1 MKKVN
6 KHRGTHLMLAA
17 LAIGV
22 ASIAWSAHAQEVSD
36 DVVKIG
42 VLTDMSGVYSDMNGN
57 GSVVAAQMAIEDFGK
72 SVLGKPVEL
81 ISADH
86 QQKADVGTG
95 IAHRWIDNEKVD
107 TLVDLT
113 NSAIALAVQDIAR
126 EANRIAIFTSPGTT
140 DLTGAKCSSTGFHW
154 VYDNYSNGVGPVKA
168 LIGQGKTKWY
178 FIVSDFA
185 FGHSLEAVAKKT
197 IEESGA
203 TVVDSVRVPLNAPD
217 FSAFLLPAQASGAEA
232 ILVAGSG
239 RDLSTLVK
247 QANEFGVVA
256 GGQTITAPVMF
267 LSDIH
272 AMGLEQAQGI
282 SFIDGFYWDRTDETR
297 AFSKRFGERMGGK
310 MPTSIQAGVYS
321 SVMHYMKAVK
331 AAGTDE
337 AKAVSAKMREL
348 PVDDFFAHGGKVRE
362 DGRMVHD
369 MYLVKVKSPAES
381 KYPWDYE
388 EIVATIKGDD
398 IFLPLAQ
405 SSCPLVKK

>member
-1 MKKVN
+1 MKLLN
-6 KHRGTHLMLAA
+6 HLKGMNPALAA
-17 LAIGV
+17 LAIGMTC
-22 ASIAWSAHAQEVSD
+22 AACPAFAQSVSD
-36 DVVKIG
+36 NIVKIG
-42 VLTDMSGVYSDMNGN
+42 VLTDMSGVYSDMNGQ
-57 GSVVAAQMAIEDFGK
+57 GSVIAAQLAMEDFGK
-72 SVLGKPVEL
+72 TVLDKPIEL

-86 QQKADVGTG
+86 QQKADVGTS
-95 IAHRWIDNEKVD
+95 IAHRWIDNEQVD

-140 DLTGAKCSSTGFHW
+140 DLTGTKCSPTGFHW

-168 LIGQGKTKWY
+168 LIAQGKKSWY

-185 FGHSLEAVAKKT
+185 FGHSLEAIAKKT
-197 IEESGA
+197 VDANGA
-203 TVVDSVRVPLNAPD
+203 TIVGSVRHPLNAPD

-247 QANEFGVVA
+247 QANEFGIVA

-282 SFIDGFYWDRTDETR
+282 SFIDGFYWDRTEETR
-297 AFSKRFGERMGGK
+297 AFAKRFAERNGGA

-321 SVMHYMKAVK
+321 GVSHYLKAVK

-337 AKAVSAKMREL
+337 AKAVAATMREL
-348 PVDDFFAHGGKVRE
+348 PVDDFFAESGRVRD

-369 MYLVKVKSPAES
+369 MYLVKVKSPSES
-381 KYPWDYE
+381 KYAWDYE

-398 IFLPLAQ
+398 IFLPL
-405 SSCPLVKK
+405 SESKCPLVKK

>member
-1 MKKVN
+1 MRRMNHLK
-6 KHRGTHLMLAA
+6 GTSRILAA

-22 ASIAWSAHAQEVSD
+22 SWAASPAQAQSVSD
-36 DVVKIG
+36 EVVKIG
-42 VLTDMSGVYSDMNGN
+42 VLTDMSGVYSDMNGQ
-57 GSVVAAQMAIEDFGK
+57 GSVVAAQLAIEDFGK
-72 SVLGKPVEL
+72 TVLDKPIEL

-86 QQKADVGTG
+86 QQKADVGTS
-95 IAHRWIDNEKVD
+95 IAHRWIDNEQVD

-140 DLTGAKCSSTGFHW
+140 DLTGAKCSPTGFHW

-168 LIGQGKTKWY
+168 LIAQGKKSWY

-185 FGHSLEAVAKKT
+185 FGHSLEAIAKKT
-197 IEESGA
+197 VEANGA
-203 TVVDSVRVPLNAPD
+203 TIAGSVRHPLNAPD

-247 QANEFGVVA
+247 QANEFGIVA

-282 SFIDGFYWDRTDETR
+282 SFIDGFYWDRTDDTR
-297 AFSKRFGERMGGK
+297 AFAKRFAERHGGA

-321 SVMHYMKAVK
+321 SVAHYLKAVK

-337 AKAVSAKMREL
+337 AKAVAAKMREL
-348 PVDDFFAHGGKVRE
+348 PVDDFFAQGGKIRE

-369 MYLVKVKSPAES
+369 MYLVKVKSPSES

-398 IFLPLAQ
+398 IFLPL
-405 SSCPLVKK
+405 SESTCTLVKK